1 MIFFENKT
9 LFLFNRVALSFGG
22 DCMADDVSFYG
33 IAVFISVRQAIF
45 LGLSID
51 NVWNKNV

>member
-1 MIFFENKT
+1 MMFLGNKT
-9 LFLFNRVALSFGG
+9 LFLFNRVAISFGG

-33 IAVFISVRQAIF
+33 IAVFISVRRAVF